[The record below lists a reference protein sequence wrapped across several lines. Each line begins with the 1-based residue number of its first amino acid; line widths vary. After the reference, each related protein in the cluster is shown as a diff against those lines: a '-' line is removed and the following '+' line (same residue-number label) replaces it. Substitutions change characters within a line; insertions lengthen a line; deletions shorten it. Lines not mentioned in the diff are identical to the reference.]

1 MRQARPLGGKLRV
14 VETGLSIDLADIRSR
29 ARAAFLG
36 VALGD
41 ALGATVE
48 FMTPGEIRAEHG
60 VHREIVGGGWLRL
73 KPGRVTD
80 DTEMSLC
87 IAQALDAAGGWSLRG
102 IADNFA
108 KWMKSSPTDVGN
120 TVRHGI
126 RGWMV
131 HGRIETPPNAWDAG
145 NGAAMRM
152 LPVALFTL
160 GDDALLARCA
170 VDQGHITHNHPF
182 SDAGCVALGR
192 MVHQALLRAPL
203 ASLRAQADAL
213 VAQHPNFAFEPYR
226 GNATGYI
233 VDTLQTVFHHFF
245 ATRSF
250 EECLVAVV
258 NQGHDSDTTGAI
270 AGMIAG
276 AFYGRDAL
284 PGRWLE
290 KLDPAL
296 IGALERHADRLVALS
311 PQGRAGV

>member
-1 MRQARPLGGKLRV
+1 
-14 VETGLSIDLADIRSR
+14 
-29 ARAAFLG
+29 
-36 VALGD
+36 
-41 ALGATVE
+41 
-48 FMTPGEIRAEHG
+48 MTPGEIRAAHG
-60 VHREIVGGGWLRL
+60 VHREVIGGGWLRL

-80 DTEMSLC
+80 DTEMSVC
-87 IAQALDAAGGWSLRG
+87 IAQALDAAAGWSLRG

-108 KWMKSSPTDVGN
+108 KWMRGSPADVGN

-131 HGRIETPPNAWDAG
+131 HGRIETPPNEWDAG

-170 VDQGHITHNHPF
+170 VEQGHITHNHPL
-182 SDAGCVALGR
+182 SDAACIALGR
-192 MVHQALLRAPL
+192 MVHRALLRAPL
-203 ASLRAQADAL
+203 SSLRALADAL
-213 VAQHPNFAFEPYR
+213 ATEHPKFRFVPYR
-226 GNATGYI
+226 GNATGY
-233 VDTLQTVFHHFF
+233 VADTLQTVFHHFF

-270 AGMIAG
+270 VGMIAG
-276 AFYGRDAL
+276 AFYGRGAL
-284 PGRWLE
+284 PARWLD

-296 IGALERHADRLVALS
+296 ISALEGHADRLIALS
-311 PQGRAGV
+311 PLGRSAA